1 MARTDMSATL
11 HIPNADREDIR
22 LLRAAVRQLR
32 DRVRE
37 RMRCAAPEII
47 DTDED
52 QNERLTALEAGLDDL
67 YKRWPRVTVVQHDKV
82 EEPYSDLDESEL
94 NR

>member
-1 MARTDMSATL
+1 MSATL

-37 RMRCAAPEII
+37 RMRCASLEIT

-52 QNERLTALEAGLDDL
+52 QNERLTALEVGLDDL
-67 YKRWPRVTVVQHDKV
+67 YQRWPRVTAVQHDKV
-82 EEPYSDLDESEL
+82 DDTEPEMDESEL